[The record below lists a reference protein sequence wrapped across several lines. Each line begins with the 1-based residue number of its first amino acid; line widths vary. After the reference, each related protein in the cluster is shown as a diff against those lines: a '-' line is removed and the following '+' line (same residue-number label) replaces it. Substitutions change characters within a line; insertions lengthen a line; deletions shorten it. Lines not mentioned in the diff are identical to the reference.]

1 MAGEE
6 GTDSAPF
13 VPDAV
18 VEVMQST
25 AQNVKELEAHVLEF
39 LSLAEPD
46 VLAELPPLQRA
57 QSLLLL
63 AKATLALFTVR
74 LRCTGVH
81 PDDHAVKSEIERLS
95 WYEDKLE
102 RFMDLNKAPLRPSTT
117 LNYRAATR
125 FIEHSLPDLTSD
137 QKQSMRDISRGV
149 GQKIGYQDRGAR
161 KRMKYQSSGN
171 QSVQAAAKDFLEKAA
186 RELLGDN
193 NGGVKGP
200 LCNANLDEDDMKA
213 V

>member
-1 MAGEE
+1 MGAE
-6 GTDSAPF
+6 GGLDDTSF
-13 VPDAV
+13 VPESV
-18 VEVMQST
+18 LEVMQRT
-25 AQNVKELEAHVLEF
+25 AQNVKDLEAHVLEF

-63 AKATLALFTVR
+63 AKATSALFTVR
-74 LRCTGVH
+74 LRCSGVH
-81 PDDHAVKSEIERLS
+81 PDDHAVKSELERLS
-95 WYEDKLE
+95 RYEDKLE

-149 GQKIGYQDRGAR
+149 GEKINYQDRGAR
-161 KRMKYQSSGN
+161 KKMKYQYSGN

-200 LCNANLDEDDMKA
+200 LLHTDSNDFDMK
-213 V
+213 

>member
-1 MAGEE
+1 MGAE
-6 GTDSAPF
+6 GGLDDTSF
-13 VPDAV
+13 VPESV
-18 VEVMQST
+18 LEVMQRT
-25 AQNVKELEAHVLEF
+25 AQNVKDLEAHVLEF

-63 AKATLALFTVR
+63 AKATSALFTVR
-74 LRCTGVH
+74 LRCSGVH
-81 PDDHAVKSEIERLS
+81 PDDHAVKSELERLS
-95 WYEDKLE
+95 RYEDKLE

-149 GQKIGYQDRGAR
+149 GEKINYQDRGAR
-161 KRMKYQSSGN
+161 KKMKYQYSGN

-200 LCNANLDEDDMKA
+200 LLHTDSNEIDMK
-213 V
+213 